1 VSSNRIAAAAVLV
14 AAAALF
20 ALTFGFEKLPAGL
33 VGGFGA
39 EAFPRLVLG
48 VIGGLALL
56 LVFVPPAAETHPPIP
71 RMVYFTAGSLV
82 AFMALVPLA
91 GMLPGMF
98 LFQIGLAYLWG
109 ERRHLLILVI
119 ASVTTGV
126 LWAVFV
132 RGFGIQL
139 PMGVFG

>member
-1 VSSNRIAAAAVLV
+1 VAAV
-14 AAAALF
+14 LF
-20 ALTFGFEKLPAGL
+20 ALTFGFEKMPEGL
-33 VGGFGA
+33 SGGFGA

-48 VIGGLALL
+48 LIAGLALL
-56 LVFVPPAAETHPPIP
+56 LVFVPPLAEAHLPVP

-91 GMLPGMF
+91 GMLPAMF
-98 LFQIGLAYLWG
+98 LFQLGLAYLWG
-109 ERRHLLILVI
+109 ERRHLLVLTV
-119 ASVTTGV
+119 AALTTAT

-139 PMGVFG
+139 PKGMLE